1 MVVGHFATYMVAL
14 FVFLIVTSFV
24 LLGSFFWVSMGI
36 SVFLILFLILYGIYL
51 AINHGE
57 KVSDIN
63 DGYTTPTGSP
73 YRIKNKT
80 PGAPVASSSSR
91 TRINRFVFPLMTEST
106 PPPKAGKS
114 VCPDAP
120 ISKLKRRQSVAY
132 TMTGES
138 LFD

>member
-1 MVVGHFATYMVAL
+1 MVAL

-51 AINHGE
+51 AINHG

-91 TRINRFVFPLMTEST
+91 TRINPIVFPLMTEST
-106 PPPKAGKS
+106 PPPKASKS
-114 VCPDAP
+114 VCPNAP

-132 TMTGES
+132 TITGES